1 MIELNVE
8 NINTFYG
15 LSHILFDVSLHV
27 DKGEVVV
34 LLGRNGAGKTT
45 TMTSIMGIN
54 SPQSGRVVY
63 QNKDITG
70 LSPYKVSRLGIGFVP
85 EDRRIFPDLT
95 VYGNLDVGRK
105 TRDSKRKKWTLE
117 RIYELFPV
125 LKDFTHRHG
134 GTLSGGE
141 QQMLTIARTLMGD
154 PDFLLLDEPSEGLA
168 PIIVKALGEFIQVI
182 KKEGMTVLLSEQN
195 TKFALKHADRAYIV
209 DNGSIKYE
217 GSISDLE
224 ENEEIKKRYLAV

>member
-1 MIELNVE
+1 MELSVE

-15 LSHILFDVSLHV
+15 LSHILFDVSLQV

-45 TMTSIMGIN
+45 TMLSIMGLN
-54 SPQSGRVVY
+54 PPKSGTITY
-63 QNKDITG
+63 KDQDITG
-70 LSPYKVSRLGIGFVP
+70 MAPYRVARAGIGFVP
-85 EDRRIFPDLT
+85 EDRRIFPDIT
-95 VYGNLDVGRK
+95 VLGNLDVGRMVSK
-105 TRDSKRKKWTLE
+105 TKNNKWTLE
-117 RIYELFPV
+117 RIYQLFPV
-125 LKDFTHRHG
+125 LKDFSNRHG

-141 QQMLTIARTLMGD
+141 QQMLTIARSLMGN

-168 PIIVKALGEFIQVI
+168 PLIVKVLGEFIEVI

-209 DNGSIKYE
+209 DNGSIKYA
-217 GSISDLE
+217 GSIAELE
-224 ENEEIKKRYLAV
+224 QNEEIKKRYLAV

>member
-1 MIELNVE
+1 MELSVE

-27 DKGEVVV
+27 DQGEVVV

-45 TMTSIMGIN
+45 TMLSIMGLN
-54 SPQSGRVVY
+54 PPKSGTITY
-63 QNKDITG
+63 KGNNITG
-70 LSPYKVSRLGIGFVP
+70 MAPYKAARAGIGFVP
-85 EDRRIFPDLT
+85 EDRRIFPDIT
-95 VYGNLDVGRK
+95 VLGNLDVGRK
-105 TRDSKRKKWTLE
+105 ASKTKNNKWTLE
-117 RIYELFPV
+117 RIYQLFPV
-125 LKDFTHRHG
+125 LKDFSNRHG

-141 QQMLTIARTLMGD
+141 QQMLTIARSLMGN

-168 PIIVKALGEFIQVI
+168 PLIVKVLGEFIEVI

-217 GSISDLE
+217 GSIADLE
-224 ENEEIKKRYLAV
+224 QNAGIKKRYLAV

>member
-1 MIELNVE
+1 MELIVE
-8 NINTFYG
+8 NINTYYG
-15 LSHILFDVSLHV
+15 LSHILFDVSLQINQ
-27 DKGEVVV
+27 GEVVV

-45 TMTSIMGIN
+45 TMLSIMGIN
-54 SPQSGRVVY
+54 PPKSGKVMYR
-63 QNKDITG
+63 NHDITG
-70 LSPYKVSRLGIGFVP
+70 RSPYKIARLGVGFVP

-95 VYGNLDVGRK
+95 VYGNLDVGRRASKSK
-105 TRDSKRKKWTLE
+105 TPKWTLE
-117 RIYELFPV
+117 RIYQMFPV
-125 LKDFTHRHG
+125 LKDFSNRQG

-168 PIIVKALGEFIQVI
+168 PIIVKVLGDFIEVI
-182 KKEGMTVLLSEQN
+182 KNEGMTVLLSEQN

-217 GSISDLE
+217 GSIAELE
-224 ENEEIKKRYLAV
+224 KNEEIKKRYLAV

>member
-1 MIELNVE
+1 MELSVE

-15 LSHILFDVSLHV
+15 LSHILFDVSLQV

-45 TMTSIMGIN
+45 TMLSIMGLN
-54 SPQSGRVVY
+54 PPKSGTITY
-63 QNKDITG
+63 KGKDITG
-70 LSPYKVSRLGIGFVP
+70 MAPYRVARSGIGYVP
-85 EDRRIFPDLT
+85 EDRRIFPDIT
-95 VYGNLDVGRK
+95 VLGNLDVGRK
-105 TRDSKRKKWTLE
+105 VSKTKNNKWTLE
-117 RIYELFPV
+117 RIYQLFPV
-125 LKDFTHRHG
+125 LKDFSNRHG

-141 QQMLTIARTLMGD
+141 QQMLTIARSLMGN

-168 PIIVKALGEFIQVI
+168 PLIVKVLGEFIEVI

-209 DNGSIKYE
+209 DNGSIRYE
-217 GSISDLE
+217 GSIAELE
-224 ENEEIKKRYLAV
+224 QNEEIKKRYLAV

>member
-1 MIELNVE
+1 MELSVE

-27 DKGEVVV
+27 DQGEVVV

-45 TMTSIMGIN
+45 TMLSIMGLN
-54 SPQSGRVVY
+54 PPKSGTITY
-63 QNKDITG
+63 KGNNITG
-70 LSPYKVSRLGIGFVP
+70 MAPYKAARAGIGFVP
-85 EDRRIFPDLT
+85 EDRRIFPDIT
-95 VYGNLDVGRK
+95 VLGNLDVGRK
-105 TRDSKRKKWTLE
+105 ASKTKNTKWTLE
-117 RIYELFPV
+117 RIYQLFPV
-125 LKDFTHRHG
+125 LKDFSNRHG

-141 QQMLTIARTLMGD
+141 QQMLTIARSLMGN

-168 PIIVKALGEFIQVI
+168 PLIVKVLGEFIEVI

-217 GSISDLE
+217 GSIADLE
-224 ENEEIKKRYLAV
+224 QNAGIKKRYLAV

>member
-1 MIELNVE
+1 MELSVE

-27 DKGEVVV
+27 DQGEVVV

-45 TMTSIMGIN
+45 TMLSIIGVN
-54 SPQSGRVVY
+54 SPKSGRILY
-63 QNKDITG
+63 QGQNITG
-70 LSPYKVSRLGIGFVP
+70 LQPYQIARLGIGFVP

-95 VYGNLDVGRK
+95 VYANLDVGRK
-105 TRDSKRKKWTLE
+105 SAKTRAKKWSLD
-117 RIYELFPV
+117 RIYQLFPV
-125 LKDFTHRHG
+125 LKDFANRQG

-168 PIIVKALGEFIQVI
+168 PMIVKVLGEFIKVI

-209 DNGSIKYE
+209 DNGAIKYE
-217 GSISDLE
+217 GSITELE
-224 ENEEIKKRYLAV
+224 KNAEIKKRYLAV

>member
-1 MIELNVE
+1 MELAVE
-8 NINTFYG
+8 SINTYYG

-27 DKGEVVV
+27 SQGEVVV

-45 TMTSIMGIN
+45 TMLSIMGLN
-54 SPQSGRVVY
+54 PPKSGTVKY
-63 QNKDITG
+63 QGKEITG
-70 LSPYKVSRLGIGFVP
+70 YAPFKIARMGIGYVP

-95 VYGNLDVGRK
+95 VFGNLDVARK
-105 TRDSKRKKWTLE
+105 SSQTKTTKWSLE
-117 RIYELFPV
+117 RIYQMFPV
-125 LKDFTHRHG
+125 LKDFSNRQG

-168 PIIVKALGEFIQVI
+168 PIIVKTLGDFIEVI
-182 KKEGMTVLLSEQN
+182 KQEGMTVLLSEQN

-217 GSISDLE
+217 GSIADLE
-224 ENEEIKKRYLAV
+224 QNEEIKKRYLAV